1 MGSDTNIELEHKVL
15 ARSNFLIQNK
25 LLRELTKV
33 PGKYSVSYKTVCG
46 LKCEGARTTMILFPL
61 KSMWLLE

>member
-15 ARSNFLIQNK
+15 AGSNFLIQNK
-25 LLRELTKV
+25 LLREPTKV